1 MFEGLPVLCKVA
13 FANFMLV
20 VFAQFF
26 LPFLA
31 WKIEKRF
38 SELGIAMQSSAAFS
52 LFNVSRF
59 WSEARRLNET
69 EQDPE
74 IDRYLKYN
82 RWFWIY
88 GICSF
93 LFAAAAMG
101 MQ

>member
-1 MFEGLPVLCKVA
+1 MFDGLPVLCKVA
-13 FANFMLV
+13 FANFMLLV
-20 VFAQFF
+20 VAQFF

-38 SELGIAMQSSAAFS
+38 TELGVAMESSAVSS
-52 LFNVSRF
+52 LFTVSRF

-69 EQDPE
+69 EQDPD
-74 IDRYLKYN
+74 IARWLQYN
-82 RWFWIY
+82 RRFWIY

-93 LFAAAAMG
+93 LFAAAAMS